1 MRDAFI
7 TTLFALAAE
16 NSKIHLIVGDLGYSV
31 IENFAKHYPK
41 RFLNVGVAEQNM
53 TGIAA
58 GMAMIDDRC
67 IFTYSIANFPTIRCL
82 EQVRNDVCYHRA
94 NVKIVALGGGV
105 AYGSQGYT
113 HHALEDIAV
122 MRSLPSM
129 VVAVPADPLQ
139 TSVIVRLAAASHGPW
154 YIRLGRNQEPSI
166 HTQNL
171 DNLQLGDILLL
182 RDGTQGTLVATGAIA
197 YQGLLAVDQLAKEG
211 ISLRFLVL
219 PFLKPL
225 QMASLYEV
233 LQGSPFILS
242 LEEHNAF
249 GGLGSV
255 VAEVLAEAGSGISL
269 IRLCYPD
276 QIEQLGSQEY
286 IRCFYGLDAEGLIQ
300 RIRRY
305 IVRLT

>member
-1 MRDAFI
+1 
-7 TTLFALAAE
+7 
-16 NSKIHLIVGDLGYSV
+16 
-31 IENFAKHYPK
+31 
-41 RFLNVGVAEQNM
+41 
-53 TGIAA
+53 
-58 GMAMIDDRC
+58 
-67 IFTYSIANFPTIRCL
+67 
-82 EQVRNDVCYHRA
+82 
-94 NVKIVALGGGV
+94 
-105 AYGSQGYT
+105 
-113 HHALEDIAV
+113 